1 MDQAFLAARLSKK
14 EMAYG
19 GVGVFSIIIINSL
32 SIGVLFGFTGIR
44 EVVLVLFLWVS
55 IILWNE
61 NVFWGSWCFN
71 LLKAIVPH
79 YGNGYITLAWNMEM
93 LGDLYI

>member
-1 MDQAFLAARLSKK
+1 MGGG
-14 EMAYG
+14 G
-19 GVGVFSIIIINSL
+19 GVFNYYNK
-32 SIGVLFGFTGIR
+32 LFEYWGFIWFHGIR

-55 IILWNE
+55 IMLWNE

-79 YGNGYITLAWNMEM
+79 CGNSYITLAWK
-93 LGDLYI
+93 Y